1 MGRAMSKLKALLL
14 IAGISSVALAAEPTV
29 PLSPPATPAT
39 DSTVTPTDSSDVK
52 QSAVPLTKA
61 DVDVWLDGYVP
72 YALRT
77 ADIPGVVITVVKDG
91 QILTAR
97 GFGYADREKRTP
109 EIGRASCRERV

>member
-1 MGRAMSKLKALLL
+1 MGTGMSKLKALLL
-14 IAGISSVALAAEPTV
+14 IAGFSAAALAAEPTV

-39 DSTVTPTDSSDVK
+39 ESTTAPTTP
-52 QSAVPLTKA
+52 QANSAVPLTKA
-61 DVDVWLDGYVP
+61 DVDVWLDGYLP

-97 GFGYADREKRTP
+97 GFVTRIA
-109 EIGRASCRERV
+109 